1 MSEPKAK
8 PALREAEVGDGPV
21 ATVRPPFDPE
31 EFARASESEIRI
43 DTQPPSA
50 KPTAPP
56 PPNMPQYLP
65 GLTSGTMISLG
76 SIASDAVPSLAVAR
90 EDLDWFDLAQPVREL
105 LARVDGHE
113 TIATICERCGL
124 ELDRGMGAIHD
135 LARDGIVTLRR

>member
-1 MSEPKAK
+1 
-8 PALREAEVGDGPV
+8 
-21 ATVRPPFDPE
+21 
-31 EFARASESEIRI
+31 
-43 DTQPPSA
+43 
-50 KPTAPP
+50 
-56 PPNMPQYLP
+56 
-65 GLTSGTMISLG
+65 MISLG